1 MLGHYYRVSYGGASG
16 TSTPYVRPHF
26 SVLFPEAKLTNFAC
40 AQWVAMD
47 GTSASAPAFAGMIT
61 LINQMR
67 ISAYVQE
74 NDTHTRHTTRNK
86 THYTRHTTHYTL
98 HTHMKRKE

>member
-26 SVLFPEAKLTNFAC
+26 SLLFPEAKLTNFAC

-47 GTSASAPAFAGMIT
+47 GTSTSTPAFAGVIT

-67 ISAYVQE
+67 ISAYLHLP
-74 NDTHTRHTTRNK
+74 HTHTTR
-86 THYTRHTTHYTL
+86 
-98 HTHMKRKE
+98 

>member
-1 MLGHYYRVSYGGASG
+1 
-16 TSTPYVRPHF
+16 
-26 SVLFPEAKLTNFAC
+26 
-40 AQWVAMD
+40 MD

-74 NDTHTRHTTRNK
+74 NDTRHE
-86 THYTRHTTHYTL
+86 TRHTTHDTHT
-98 HTHMKRKE
+98 HTHMTRQHKE